1 MLIRTADGLLL
12 HHPHSLNTQQ
22 GLSNC
27 IRRQRRHP
35 FRERINDWW
44 ADHLVSKANFVEAA
58 APSLSSD
65 DEEEFLILKPPVEVD
80 SKFQLPQKGPEVN
93 Y

>member
-1 MLIRTADGLLL
+1 MATKAVESAASGAFNAGPTSSIASS
-12 HHPHSLNTQQ
+12 PSL
-22 GLSNC
+22 S
-27 IRRQRRHP
+27 P

-44 ADHLVSKANFVEAA
+44 ADHLASKADFVEAA
-58 APSLSSD
+58 APCLPSD